1 MVYGKVA
8 VCRGKGPMALVNRG
22 WSCTIQRRRT
32 KGWRTDVA
40 TASAARQARQQ
51 ARMLAR

>member
-1 MVYGKVA
+1 MVHGNVV
-8 VCRGKGPMALVNRG
+8 VCRGNGPMASVNRG
-22 WSCTIQRRRT
+22 WSCTIQRRCT
-32 KGWRTDVA
+32 KGCRTDVA